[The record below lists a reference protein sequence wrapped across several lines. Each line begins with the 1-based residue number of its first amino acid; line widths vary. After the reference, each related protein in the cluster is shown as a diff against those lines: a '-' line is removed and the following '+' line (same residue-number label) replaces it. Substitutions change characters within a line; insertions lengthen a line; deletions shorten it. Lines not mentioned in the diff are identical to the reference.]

1 MKSKKEENINAVGEF
16 CLNEIETGQGHNR
29 VAADAEVPVSVR
41 KKAPVSWSSHI
52 ST

>member
-1 MKSKKEENINAVGEF
+1 MQSEKFVWKKLKLDRDTI
-16 CLNEIETGQGHNR
+16 R

-41 KKAPVSWSSHI
+41 KKAPASWSSHI